1 MFCFIT
7 SNKLN
12 EELITLKLLFL
23 PVYYLIKTLGFA
35 YSITFSLLLTIVL
48 YISCLYVNNLILTL
62 LFLSFLYLNTGI
74 AFIAYKQVNE
84 LKNVIKK
91 INIDDFDHR
100 NVHFNSLLNIELL
113 NQLLRTYRELGR
125 INIFNK
131 ERNKEVKFSAEQVI
145 KTSSQV
151 KENVNKQ
158 SDATNSTASAIEEL
172 SESLL
177 AVNNEITNTHASSCL
192 ASDIANQG
200 KQSLVALNNAL
211 INVNEQAK
219 STQKRMIIL
228 NSSVQEVEKTT
239 EIIQQISQQTNLL
252 ALNASIEAARAGDM
266 GRGFAVVA
274 EEVRDLA
281 IRTHNSTDLIVNN
294 IYNVLQGSDEIVKTM
309 SEVVNKTDESLEK
322 VKLVDEALNDITKAT
337 DQVKQRMDIV
347 NSASLQQTTAT
358 HEIAKNIAEIVMGA
372 KENAAIANQ
381 SESVANHL
389 RKLTQSKV

>member
-7 SNKLN
+7 NNKLN

-35 YSITFSLLLTIVL
+35 YSITFSLLLTIAL
-48 YISCLYVNNLILTL
+48 YISCLYVNNLTLTL

>member
-1 MFCFIT
+1 M
-7 SNKLN
+7 
-12 EELITLKLLFL
+12 LLFL
-23 PVYYLIKTLGFA
+23 PIYYLIKTIGFF
-35 YSITFSLLLTIVL
+35 YSITFSLLLTIAL
-48 YISCLYVNNLILTL
+48 YISCLYVSNLTLTL

-158 SDATNSTASAIEEL
+158 SNATNSTAAAIEEL
-172 SESLL
+172 SQSLQ

-192 ASDIANQG
+192 ASDVANQG
-200 KQSLVALNNAL
+200 KQSLVALNNAV
-211 INVNEQAK
+211 ISVNEQAK

-239 EIIQQISQQTNLL
+239 EKIQQISQQTNLL

-294 IYNVLQGSDEIVKTM
+294 IHNVLQGSDEIVQTM
-309 SEVVNKTDESLEK
+309 NEVVNKTDESLEK
-322 VKLVDEALNDITKAT
+322 VKFVDEALNDITKAT

-358 HEIAKNIAEIVMGA
+358 HEIAKNIAEIVIGA